1 MIAQLATGAGILM
14 LNILVAAVAAFWL
27 EMAFRSLHPWML
39 RPPQRPKLL
48 LLLVIVGLWV
58 LVVITLAVLIWA
70 LAFLA
75 LGAFADLET
84 ALYFSLVAF
93 TTLGFGDLLLP
104 QEWRLLAGM
113 EAANGFISFGL
124 LTALMA
130 EALRQV
136 RLSQIRTRHSV
147 DE

>member
-1 MIAQLATGAGILM
+1 MIAQLATGAGLLM

-27 EMAFRSLHPWML
+27 EMAFRNLHPWML

>member
-1 MIAQLATGAGILM
+1 M
-14 LNILVAAVAAFWL
+14 
-27 EMAFRSLHPWML
+27 
-39 RPPQRPKLL
+39 
-48 LLLVIVGLWV
+48 IVGLWV